1 MAWIDL
7 IDEADA
13 TGDVAKVYESS
24 RKRSGRVY
32 NIIKIQSQNTASL
45 QAMLQL
51 YSATMRG
58 ASPLT
63 RAQREMMAVVVS
75 KTNGCHY

>member
-7 IDEADA
+7 IDETDA
-13 TGDVAKVYESS
+13 TGDLGQIYEAS

-32 NIIKIQSQNTASL
+32 NIIKIQSQNASSL

-58 ASPLT
+58 NSPLT